1 MLWLV
6 RILIQNGLA
15 LPATWLTIASC
26 LNLSYVIIYE
36 DSFELAVATRRGMIV
51 VLLIFKTFLVID
63 L

>member
-26 LNLSYVIIYE
+26 LNLTNVIIYE
-36 DSFELAVATRRGMIV
+36 DSFAHTEPIKRGMIV
-51 VLLIFKTFLVID
+51 MLLIFKTFLVID